1 MRQAIGHA
9 AERIKGGPP
18 IPIDARR
25 VVKALRRDVRF
36 ANYAPDL
43 LQRAESLEAALP
55 ALEKSDELSYL
66 KALGI
71 SAEVFDYHGLYTRS
85 HDLLCEIGPRL
96 LRLKLHDEVPPTNE
110 EEQSLAKQKIWLLG
124 HYAQTLYR
132 HHDYTRAISLLNS
145 CIARVER
152 VLKDDKHPYHA
163 TLARLFYIRGQCCRQ
178 SGKFVLADESF
189 SRSTDHSYQ
198 GVVDRKTKLDPGELA
213 TDPAKLDRYRQ
224 EQAVASHRVA
234 MVLATGYGWMSYT
247 QGNLKNAEMC
257 FHSARMLLD
266 SSNDWVYKAYVEL
279 LCGCLARSNAGL
291 DRKELAKAIEIINR
305 AYNTFADQKHVYR
318 MRAAYELALAHT
330 YSRQFKAAE
339 TCIQEVIDLASAS
352 DDDRWLA
359 NALVVHSRIHR
370 RRGDAK
376 EAVAVAQRALDKAQS
391 PDLQPCLI
399 DGLIAR
405 GEAYFDLGELKKAWD
420 DFSAALDKGRQNVK
434 IRAVCSLHLAR
445 TALKDGGLAEANR
458 LWESWLQLRDNVE
471 HRLIHALAAEVA
483 KDLEKHVKDYTV
495 VHSVR
500 NLNADFHVRE
510 LRAFLVKQAEARY
523 ETVEERRKALGNIG
537 RTTYYNWKNGKGR
550 K

>member
-1 MRQAIGHA
+1 MPQAIGNA
-9 AERIKGGPP
+9 AEPIKGGPP

-25 VVKALRRDVRF
+25 ALKALRRDVRF
-36 ANYAPDL
+36 ANYGPDL

-55 ALEKSDELSYL
+55 ALVKSGELSYL
-66 KALGI
+66 KGLGI
-71 SAEVFDYHGLYTRS
+71 IAEVFDYLGLHLHSRG
-85 HDLLCEIGPRL
+85 LLCEIGPRL
-96 LRLKLHDEVPPTNE
+96 RMGLHAEVQPKTE
-110 EEQSLAKQKIWLLG
+110 AEQFLAKQKIWLLG
-124 HYAQTLYR
+124 HYSQTLYR
-132 HHDYTRAISLLNS
+132 DHDYASAISLLND
-145 CIARVER
+145 CITKVEKI
-152 VLKDDKHPYHA
+152 LKDDRHPYHG

-178 SGKFVLADESF
+178 SGKFALAAESF
-189 SRSTDHSYQ
+189 SQSTGHSYE
-198 GVVDRKTKLDPGELA
+198 GVIYRKDKLDQRELA
-213 TDPAKLDRYRQ
+213 RDPVKLDRYKQ

-247 QGNLKNAEMC
+247 QGSLKNAEMC

-291 DRKELAKAIEIINR
+291 DRNELAKAIEIINR
-305 AYNTFADQKHVYR
+305 AYKTFADQKHVYR
-318 MRAAYELALAHT
+318 MRAAYELALAYT
-330 YSRQFKAAE
+330 YSREFEEAE
-339 TCIQEVIDLASAS
+339 TRIQEVMDLATAS
-352 DDDRWLA
+352 NDDRWLA

-376 EAVAVAQRALDKAQS
+376 VALVVAQRALGKAES
-391 PDLQPCLI
+391 PDLLPCLI

-405 GEAYFDLGELKKAWD
+405 GEAYFDLGELNKAWG
-420 DFSAALDKGRQNVK
+420 DFDAALDKGQQNIK

-458 LWESWLQLRDNVE
+458 LWESWLLLKDNVE

-500 NLNADFHVRE
+500 NLNPDFHVRE